1 MTPHHTRKRKH
12 TATKL
17 PPKKEKEPD
26 YVIQISDPKVLRK
39 DILESLREVIIFM
52 QGYEKF
58 RRIQEEKVA
67 TISILKE
74 QIKDTESMIN
84 RHLRKYLPAGK
95 LKPTFNVGQRHLET
109 AIVSAQPVDEEAPAP
124 VLVPTYQQKKP
135 AVAVTQKSKGELEEL
150 ESQLQDIEQQL
161 QNIQ

>member
-1 MTPHHTRKRKH
+1 MAKI
-12 TATKL
+12 
-17 PPKKEKEPD
+17 PPKREKGPE

-67 TISILKE
+67 NISILKE
-74 QIKDTESMIN
+74 QIKEAESLIAH
-84 RHLRKYLPAGK
+84 HLRKYFPVGK
-95 LKPTFNVGQRHLET
+95 LKPTFKVEQKRLET
-109 AIVSAQPVDEEAPAP
+109 VTASAQPVDEEAPVP
-124 VLVPTYQQKKP
+124 VPTYRQEKP
-135 AVAVTQKSKGELEEL
+135 TVAVNQKSKDELEEL

-161 QNIQ
+161 QNI